1 MNRLEKARSIKESQ
15 KRKINLKLFAILA
28 AMTCLLLFGLFRI
41 IIIRSAAC
49 TYVMTDGE
57 RYETVRLYP
66 GTVEEA
72 CSKAGF
78 RNVEVVTRK
87 DDDGTVYLTL
97 KETFDVSIQTSDGT
111 LTIRTAPCTVGEL
124 LEANGIRV
132 GSDDI
137 VTPDIDDWLSD
148 STQITVAR
156 VTFTTETETEN
167 IPFSVEVQYDT
178 RLLKGQ
184 QEIAQYGEDG
194 EKSIEYRVEEHDGE
208 EVSREVVN
216 EKEVKAPVSCIVK
229 QGTRIAQNKQEEQA
243 AAAASQ
249 TTVSNRPLP
258 SSHPETEST
267 GEFSTAGRSQV
278 WSVPAGIQDDTENK
292 IITAG
297 DGSSYE
303 YTAVIDVTAT
313 AYHRIE
319 DGGEIT
325 ASGTVTQYGTIAV
338 DPRVIPLGSRLYVV
352 SDGGDQS
359 WSYGPGLA
367 EDTGGLI
374 KGTKIDLFFMT
385 GDEANDFGIRPAK
398 VYILKD

>member
-1 MNRLEKARSIKESQ
+1 MEKARSKKESR
-15 KRKINLKLFAILA
+15 KRKIDPKLFAILA
-28 AMTCLLLFGLFRI
+28 AITCLALYGLFRV

-66 GTVEEA
+66 GSVEEA

-78 RNVEVVTRK
+78 RNVEVVNRK
-87 DDDGTVYLTL
+87 DDDGIVYLTL
-97 KETFDVSIQTSDGT
+97 KETFDVSIQTSDET

-124 LEANGIRV
+124 LEANGISV

-137 VTPDIDDWLSD
+137 VTPDVDDWLSE
-148 STQITVAR
+148 SSQITVTR
-156 VTFTTETETEN
+156 VSFSTVTETEDV
-167 IPFSVEVQYDT
+167 PFSVEVQYDSQM
-178 RLLKGQ
+178 LKGV
-184 QEIAQYGEDG
+184 QEIARYGENG

-208 EVSREVVN
+208 EVAREVVK
-216 EKEVKAPVSCIVK
+216 EEEVKPPVNCIVK
-229 QGTRIAQNKQEEQA
+229 QGIRIAQNKQEEQA
-243 AAAASQ
+243 TASESTTATSSQ
-249 TTVSNRPLP
+249 TLP
-258 SSHPETEST
+258 SSQPETESS
-267 GEFSTAGRSQV
+267 GELSTAGRSQV
-278 WSVPAGIQDDTENK
+278 WSVPAGIDDDTENK

-313 AYHRIE
+313 AYHRVE

-374 KGTKIDLFFMT
+374 KGAKIDLFFMT